1 MRIDR
6 LDNKYTLK
14 EKVEILVKIFFNQ
27 QNFKDYL
34 NTIDVLDEKI
44 INKINSYFS
53 IEHKSYLMSLRIERL
68 ELAKKLFFKD
78 VERLDTYIKSRS
90 KI

>member
-14 EKVEILVKIFFNQ
+14 EKAEILVKIFFNQ

-34 NTIDVLDEKI
+34 NAI
-44 INKINSYFS
+44 
-53 IEHKSYLMSLRIERL
+53 
-68 ELAKKLFFKD
+68 
-78 VERLDTYIKSRS
+78 
-90 KI
+90 